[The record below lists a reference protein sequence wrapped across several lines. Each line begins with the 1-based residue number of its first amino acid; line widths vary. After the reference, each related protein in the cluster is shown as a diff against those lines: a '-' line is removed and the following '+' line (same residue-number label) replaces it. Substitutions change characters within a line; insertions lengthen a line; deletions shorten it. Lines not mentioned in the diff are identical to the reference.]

1 MTPLPPYDADIISGR
16 SLRLS
21 NARTA
26 DLKPPLEKK
35 PSHGSVASGNS
46 HGYGYSGGG
55 ASSHSQRLQVDWVK
69 LAKETQEEN
78 YNILR
83 EEFRRNPQLF
93 LANQLMMSVQFFKNF
108 DR

>member
-1 MTPLPPYDADIISGR
+1 MLAAVRP
-16 SLRLS
+16 S

-26 DLKPPLEKK
+26 DLKPPLDKK
-35 PSHGSVASGNS
+35 PSHGSNASGNS
-46 HGYGYSGGG
+46 GYGYSGGG
-55 ASSHSQRLQVDWVK
+55 GASSYSQRLQVDWTK